1 MSVCFVLFT
10 DDRVFKKEIKRFCG
24 GGRRELPQSPAFFV
38 YADVERRSSPNNRT
52 VPREII
58 MRRKLRIASLIML
71 IVAVIFVIG
80 AFLCMDV
87 PLDLPIPLSVLRIVY
102 KVYPMVMIGLFI
114 ASFFA
119 KKTEKD

>member
-1 MSVCFVLFT
+1 
-10 DDRVFKKEIKRFCG
+10 
-24 GGRRELPQSPAFFV
+24 
-38 YADVERRSSPNNRT
+38 
-52 VPREII
+52 